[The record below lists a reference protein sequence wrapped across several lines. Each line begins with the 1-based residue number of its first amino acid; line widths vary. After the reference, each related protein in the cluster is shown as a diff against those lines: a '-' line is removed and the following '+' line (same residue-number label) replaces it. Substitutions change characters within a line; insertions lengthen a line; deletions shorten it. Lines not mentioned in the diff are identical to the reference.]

1 MELLGKSKDE
11 LREMCAAMAEP
22 AYRGGQIYHA
32 LYAERKF
39 ALAGMTNLPAALR
52 ARLAAEATISLPVVK
67 QRFEST
73 DGSVRYLFGLGG
85 TEKEGINAETAE
97 DSEVTEKIGGGGRSR
112 AWKAASVEAVFMPS
126 EGRQTICVSTQA
138 GCAVDCQFC
147 LTAQLGL
154 IRNLTAG
161 EILGQVLVAL
171 EEDRRGREARS
182 DAKAGEEDAGLKPGA
197 TQAVPQTVAGI
208 AQRDPIQT
216 NVVLMGQG
224 EPLLNFEAVMTAL
237 RILLDPEGVGISA
250 KHVTLSTSGIVPGI
264 ERLGLEKARPKLA
277 ISLNASNDEQRDAL
291 MPINKKYP
299 LSVLLDACKKYPL
312 RPWEHLTF
320 EYVMLGDVN
329 DAAEDARRVVRLLAP
344 LKSVKVNLIPW
355 NPGELPYRES
365 SAERIEE
372 FRRILVDR
380 GIPAFVRYS
389 RGRDVMAACGQL
401 ALMQIEN
408 AQPSS
413 ALSF

>member
-112 AWKAASVEAVFMPS
+112 ALKAASVEAVFMPS

-147 LTAQLGL
+147 LTARLGL

-182 DAKAGEEDAGLKPGA
+182 DAKAGEEDAGLSP
-197 TQAVPQTVAGI
+197 
-208 AQRDPIQT
+208 
-216 NVVLMGQG
+216 
-224 EPLLNFEAVMTAL
+224 AL
-237 RILLDPEGVGISA
+237 RKPFRKPS
-250 KHVTLSTSGIVPGI
+250 
-264 ERLGLEKARPKLA
+264 
-277 ISLNASNDEQRDAL
+277 
-291 MPINKKYP
+291 
-299 LSVLLDACKKYPL
+299 
-312 RPWEHLTF
+312 
-320 EYVMLGDVN
+320 
-329 DAAEDARRVVRLLAP
+329 
-344 LKSVKVNLIPW
+344 
-355 NPGELPYRES
+355 RES
-365 SAERIEE
+365 HSA
-372 FRRILVDR
+372 
-380 GIPAFVRYS
+380 IPYKP
-389 RGRDVMAACGQL
+389 MLC
-401 ALMQIEN
+401 
-408 AQPSS
+408 
-413 ALSF
+413 